1 MSTLSKKH
9 LFLIIIFLFSINA
22 LIAVAFWR
30 DNSTEDK
37 KPRIIFFDVG
47 QGDAAMIDLPGDTQ
61 ILIDGGDGKD
71 LLEKLGKYLP
81 FYDKKIELM
90 IMTHPDK
97 DHIGGLV
104 EVLKYYEVEQ
114 ILMTGIK
121 CETAICQEPNSDDRD
136 KMRNSDLPRTG

>member
-1 MSTLSKKH
+1 
-9 LFLIIIFLFSINA
+9 
-22 LIAVAFWR
+22 
-30 DNSTEDK
+30 
-37 KPRIIFFDVG
+37 
-47 QGDAAMIDLPGDTQ
+47 MIDLSRDTQ

-114 ILMTGIK
+114 ILMPGIR
-121 CETAICQEPNSDDRD
+121 CEKAIC
-136 KMRNSDLPRTG
+136 RTCSGGCPIRH